1 MFTGKSLYSSNVRR
15 GSGKEVRSWRRY
27 YRKSACILLLVFL
40 SLGLAGI
47 HAQAA
52 NKEATPSVQ
61 DKEIV
66 YPASQFDD
74 GKARF
79 YEFKTND
86 GAKIK
91 YFIIKS
97 SDNVIRAAFNTCVVC
112 WREGKGYTQKDD
124 FMVCNNCGKRFKST
138 KINEVTGG
146 CNPVPLTRKTESGKV
161 VIKIENLLEGKQ
173 FFARGGR

>member
-1 MFTGKSLYSSNVRR
+1 MNINNTVHHTNDKQKRTPQSVFKRISRSNVMF
-15 GSGKEVRSWRRY
+15 
-27 YRKSACILLLVFL
+27 IMLLSFIVM
-40 SLGLAGI
+40 GLAGI
-47 HAQAA
+47 QAHAAPG
-52 NKEATPSVQ
+52 KTVTSPATQEV
-61 DKEIV
+61 V

-86 GAKIK
+86 GVTIK

-97 SDNVIRAAFNTCVVC
+97 SDGVIRTAFDTCVVC
-112 WREGKGYTQKDD
+112 SREGKGYIQKDD
-124 FMVCNNCGKRFKST
+124 FMVCKNCGKRFKST

-146 CNPVPLTRKTESGKV
+146 CNPAPLTRKTENGKV
-161 VIKIENLLEGKQ
+161 IIKHESLFEGKQ